1 MLFLQKYGRI
11 TCRGNFDFIRTN
23 KFWTRFS
30 MNAVVSSIMVGI
42 IVVHFFVSF
51 SYFFALTMLQ
61 IINICF
67 AGTDYEVGT
76 ERTDHRKAKV

>member
-1 MLFLQKYGRI
+1 
-11 TCRGNFDFIRTN
+11 
-23 KFWTRFS
+23 